1 MGQLLDHLNT
11 GRTIL
16 ELVGGVGNIEHLEH
30 CSTRLRLSLYDNS
43 KVEVSEL
50 KKMPG
55 IMGVV
60 TNVQCQIVIGK
71 DVVKVFDAIKS
82 LMGNNSAEKQK
93 PVIKKKWSA
102 WLIDFVISIFQPLIP
117 AIAGG
122 GVLKSLLIIMD
133 MAGWLTKDS
142 STYKILDCIGTAPI
156 YFLPLLIAI
165 TTANKLKVNSL
176 VALTAVSVL
185 LLPTFTTLAKQG
197 ATLMTFDI
205 TNVSYAAQVFPAI
218 LCVIFYAQTES
229 LFNRYTPNAL
239 RGFLSPMLSLVTT
252 VPVTLLILGPLGFEM
267 GSLLTQLIL
276 WMHGKFGFIATGLLA
291 GGLPFIVA
299 AGMHKP
305 FLPYAIMSMGQTG
318 KESLYNP
325 ASLAHN
331 IAEAG
336 ACFAVSLKSKNK
348 MFKGTALSS
357 GISALFGITE
367 PALYGITLLHRPVL
381 ISVMIGA
388 MIGGAFMGFT
398 MVSAYAIVAPSL
410 ASISI
415 FASPDNPTSL
425 MYAIIGALISFSMAF
440 LSTLF
445 FWKEK
450 TATLPSDEE
459 KSSFED
465 PAAIATSKSVNEF
478 FFTSPVEGKIIPL
491 TDVNDDVF
499 SAKIMGDGIAIIPS
513 VGALYAPADGVIE
526 HVFESGHAA
535 SMITDHGV
543 EVIFHIG
550 IDTIQM
556 NGAGFHPQITDGQRV
571 KAGELLIEFEID
583 KIIKSGYDPVVVMV
597 VTNSERFKMKPST
610 EQTEATHQLNIL
622 SLKEA

>member
-1 MGQLLDHLNT
+1 
-11 GRTIL
+11 
-16 ELVGGVGNIEHLEH
+16 
-30 CSTRLRLSLYDNS
+30 
-43 KVEVSEL
+43 
-50 KKMPG
+50 
-55 IMGVV
+55 
-60 TNVQCQIVIGK
+60 
-71 DVVKVFDAIKS
+71 
-82 LMGNNSAEKQK
+82 
-93 PVIKKKWSA
+93 
-102 WLIDFVISIFQPLIP
+102 P

-122 GVLKSLLIIMD
+122 GVLKSILIILN

-142 STYKILDCIGTAPI
+142 STYQILDCIGTAPI

-165 TTANKLKVNSL
+165 TTANKLKVNPL

-267 GSLLTQLIL
+267 GSLLTHLIL

-336 ACFAVSLKSKNK
+336 ACLAVSLKSKDK

-381 ISVMIGA
+381 ISVMLGA
-388 MIGGAFMGFT
+388 MVGGSFMGFM

-425 MYAIIGALISFSMAF
+425 IYAIIGALVSFCLAF

-445 FWKEK
+445 FWEEK
-450 TATLPSDEE
+450 TTTPHPEE
-459 KSSFED
+459 EMPKFEKTEVTANPVLMND
-465 PAAIATSKSVNEF
+465 FT
-478 FFTSPVEGKIIPL
+478 FTSPVEGKVIPL
-491 TDVNDDVF
+491 TEVNDDVF
-499 SAKIMGDGIAIIPS
+499 SSKIMGDGIAIVPT

-535 SMITDHGV
+535 SMMTTHGV
-543 EVIFHIG
+543 EVIF
-550 IDTIQM
+550 
-556 NGAGFHPQITDGQRV
+556 
-571 KAGELLIEFEID
+571 
-583 KIIKSGYDPVVVMV
+583 
-597 VTNSERFKMKPST
+597 
-610 EQTEATHQLNIL
+610 
-622 SLKEA
+622 